1 MKEKKLNV
9 YLIVLVAV
17 SVFMCA
23 FDFFTG
29 YISSYVNIEL
39 SLGASLAFG
48 TLHIML
54 WVAYSLFFI
63 LTVVLLLL
71 KLLRGKTWIILTLA
85 LTAVFLLFVRSGVYA
100 ELYHNVFRAER
111 EDLISRVISVDMTGI
126 IQTGENEYSIGD
138 LRISGD
144 ALFEMFEHE
153 NEKIFVF
160 EVYRPVRA
168 RRLLIYVGNGGDLSD
183 EFRYYDVELTDMKD
197 LGNGWYSGKARH
209 KIN

>member
-29 YISSYVNIEL
+29 YISSYVNREL
-39 SLGASLAFG
+39 ALGASLVFG
-48 TLHIML
+48 MLHIML

-111 EDLISRVISVDMTGI
+111 EDLISRVISDDMTGI

-144 ALFEMFEHE
+144 TLFEMFEHE

-168 RRLLIYVGNGGDLSD
+168 RRLLIYVENGGDLSD
-183 EFRYYDVELTDMKD
+183 EFRYYDVDLTDMKD

-209 KIN
+209 

>member
-29 YISSYVNIEL
+29 YIASYVNREL
-39 SLGASLAFG
+39 ALGASLVFG
-48 TLHIML
+48 MLHIML

-111 EDLISRVISVDMTGI
+111 EDLISRVISDDMTGI

-168 RRLLIYVGNGGDLSD
+168 RRLLIYVENGGDLSD
-183 EFRYYDVELTDMKD
+183 EFRYYDVDLTDMKD

-209 KIN
+209 

>member
-29 YISSYVNIEL
+29 YISAYVNREL
-39 SLGASLAFG
+39 ALGASLAFG

-71 KLLRGKTWIILTLA
+71 KLLRGKAWIILTLA

-111 EDLISRVISVDMTGI
+111 EDLISRVISDDMTGI

-168 RRLLIYVGNGGDLSD
+168 RRLLIYVENGGDLSD
-183 EFRYYDVELTDMKD
+183 EFRYYDVDLTDMKD

-209 KIN
+209 

>member
-29 YISSYVNIEL
+29 YISSYVNREL
-39 SLGASLAFG
+39 ALGASLAFG

-111 EDLISRVISVDMTGI
+111 EDLISRVISDDMTGI

-168 RRLLIYVGNGGDLSD
+168 RRLLIYVENGGDLSD
-183 EFRYYDVELTDMKD
+183 EFRYYDVDLTDMKD

-209 KIN
+209 